1 MIPRPFCA
9 RASTGYSAGD
19 RSRIR
24 EVNRKLKHA
33 AERAMVASGI
43 SQLSRLRLRS
53 RRLVLAYHNILPA
66 SAPRAGNLNLHLP
79 QQEFARQLDVLAAT
93 HEDELWSAR
102 SGSRPRVAITFDDA
116 YEGALTVGV
125 VELVRRNMQA
135 TIFVAP
141 ALFAAV
147 AWWDVLAD
155 KTDGVVPDRVQ
166 RHALENLRGRSDDI
180 LSWAQSSPRG
190 GKPRS
195 DLPSIGSEQQVLNA
209 AMQPG
214 ISLGSH
220 TWSHPNLAVA
230 TPRELD
236 EELSRPLTWLR
247 QHTSIES
254 TWLTYPYGRFN
265 FSVERAAASAGYK
278 GSFRIDGGW
287 MHRSDT
293 VSHAIP
299 RLNIPAGLSLDGF
312 RLRLSGL
319 L

>member
-1 MIPRPFCA
+1 
-9 RASTGYSAGD
+9 
-19 RSRIR
+19 
-24 EVNRKLKHA
+24 
-33 AERAMVASGI
+33 MVASGI
-43 SQLSRLRLRS
+43 SHLSRLRLRS
-53 RRLVLAYHNILPA
+53 RRLVLAYHNIVPA

-79 QQEFARQLDVLAAT
+79 EHEFARQLDVLAAT
-93 HEDELWSAR
+93 HEVVGLDDLWSAR

-125 VELVRRNMQA
+125 AELARRNMQA

-155 KTDGVVPDRVQ
+155 KTDGVIPERVQ
-166 RHALENLRGRSDDI
+166 RHALENLRGRNDDI
-180 LSWAQSSPRG
+180 LSWAQSTPRDG
-190 GKPRS
+190 RPRS
-195 DLPSIGSEQQVLNA
+195 DLPNIGSEQQVLNA
-209 AMQPG
+209 AAQPG

-236 EELSRPLTWLR
+236 EELSRPLAWLR
-247 QHTSIES
+247 QRTSVES

-265 FSVERAAASAGYK
+265 FIVERAAASAGYK

-287 MHRSDT
+287 IRRSDT

>member
-1 MIPRPFCA
+1 
-9 RASTGYSAGD
+9 
-19 RSRIR
+19 
-24 EVNRKLKHA
+24 
-33 AERAMVASGI
+33 MVASGI
-43 SQLSRLRLRS
+43 SHLSRLRLRS
-53 RRLVLAYHNILPA
+53 RRLVLAYHNIVPA

-79 QQEFARQLDVLAAT
+79 EHEFARQLDVLAAT
-93 HEDELWSAR
+93 HEVVGLDDLWSAR

-125 VELVRRNMQA
+125 AELARRNMQA

-155 KTDGVVPDRVQ
+155 KTDGVIPERVQ
-166 RHALENLRGRSDDI
+166 RHALENLRGRNDDI
-180 LSWAQSSPRG
+180 LSWAQSTPRDG
-190 GKPRS
+190 RPRS
-195 DLPSIGSEQQVLNA
+195 DLPNIGSEQQVLNA
-209 AMQPG
+209 AAQPG
-214 ISLGSH
+214 MSLGSH

-236 EELSRPLTWLR
+236 EELSRPLAWLR
-247 QHTSIES
+247 QRTSVES

-265 FSVERAAASAGYK
+265 FIVERAAASAGYK

-287 MHRSDT
+287 IRRSDT